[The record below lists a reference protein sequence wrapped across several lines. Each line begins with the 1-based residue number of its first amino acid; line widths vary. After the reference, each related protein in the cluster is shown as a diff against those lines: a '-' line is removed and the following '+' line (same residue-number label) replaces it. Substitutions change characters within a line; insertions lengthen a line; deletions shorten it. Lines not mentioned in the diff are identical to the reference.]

1 MAAGKKAVLGVT
13 GGIAAYKA
21 AELVR
26 LLAKKDI
33 AVMVVMTENAKEFI
47 TPLTFQ
53 TLTGHPVF
61 SDLFSQEH
69 YDLNHI
75 SLAAYGDV
83 IVVAPATANI
93 IGKMAAGIADDLLS
107 TVLLA
112 ARAPVVVCPA
122 MNDNMYTHPAVQ
134 KNIGILQ
141 KRGVNIVSPGC
152 GELACKTA
160 GIGRLAELETI
171 VEAIE
176 SAWTDKD
183 LAGEKILVTA
193 GPTREPFDP
202 VRFITNYSSG
212 KMGYALANMAR
223 RRGAEV
229 ILVSGPTA
237 LPVPYGVDFVSV
249 ESALEM
255 RDAVMSRLEAA
266 TVVIKAAAVA
276 DYRPASRAG
285 NKIKKKRGPLTI
297 VLERNPDIIAEIG
310 AKKEKRV
317 VVGFAM
323 ESEDL
328 LANAKAKLFAK
339 NMDLIVANDLHQ
351 SGAGFQSD
359 TNIIKI
365 LDLQGGVETVPLM
378 DKLDIAARI
387 LDRVKGLIDAG
398 SR

>member
-33 AVMVVMTENAKEFI
+33 AVMVVMTEHAKEFI

-141 KRGVNIVSPGC
+141 KGVNIVSPGC
-152 GELACKTA
+152 GELRARPP
-160 GIGRLAELETI
+160 GSEGWPNWRRL
-171 VEAIE
+171 
-176 SAWTDKD
+176 
-183 LAGEKILVTA
+183 
-193 GPTREPFDP
+193 
-202 VRFITNYSSG
+202 SG
-212 KMGYALANMAR
+212 
-223 RRGAEV
+223 
-229 ILVSGPTA
+229 
-237 LPVPYGVDFVSV
+237 
-249 ESALEM
+249 
-255 RDAVMSRLEAA
+255 
-266 TVVIKAAAVA
+266 
-276 DYRPASRAG
+276 YR
-285 NKIKKKRGPLTI
+285 
-297 VLERNPDIIAEIG
+297 
-310 AKKEKRV
+310 
-317 VVGFAM
+317 VG
-323 ESEDL
+323 
-328 LANAKAKLFAK
+328 
-339 NMDLIVANDLHQ
+339 
-351 SGAGFQSD
+351 
-359 TNIIKI
+359 
-365 LDLQGGVETVPLM
+365 
-378 DKLDIAARI
+378 
-387 LDRVKGLIDAG
+387 
-398 SR
+398 

>member
-21 AELVR
+21 AELAR
-26 LLAKKDI
+26 LLVKKDI
-33 AVMVVMTENAKEFI
+33 SVMVVMTENAKEFI

-61 SDLFSQEH
+61 SDLFSQVH

-134 KNIGILQ
+134 NNIRILRN
-141 KRGVNIVSPGC
+141 RGVHIVAPDR

-160 GIGRLAELETI
+160 GIGRLAELEAI

-176 SAWTDKD
+176 TAWTDKE

-212 KMGYALANMAR
+212 KMGYALATMAR
-223 RRGAEV
+223 RRGAE
-229 ILVSGPTA
+229 A
-237 LPVPYGVDFVSV
+237 
-249 ESALEM
+249 
-255 RDAVMSRLEAA
+255 
-266 TVVIKAAAVA
+266 
-276 DYRPASRAG
+276 
-285 NKIKKKRGPLTI
+285 PL
-297 VLERNPDIIAEIG
+297 
-310 AKKEKRV
+310 
-317 VVGFAM
+317 
-323 ESEDL
+323 
-328 LANAKAKLFAK
+328 
-339 NMDLIVANDLHQ
+339 H
-351 SGAGFQSD
+351 
-359 TNIIKI
+359 
-365 LDLQGGVETVPLM
+365 
-378 DKLDIAARI
+378 
-387 LDRVKGLIDAG
+387 
-398 SR
+398 